1 MKIDLTMKCLGFV
14 LLSVFL
20 LSGCG
25 IFKGEQTMEPI
36 DAPPEEDA
44 EIVDDLDSI
53 PEGEQEESD
62 ESSDN
67 EQDETAEE
75 GTDAEEDH
83 AAAKD
88 VSRILYL
95 IDQNGLVVPQ
105 EVSLPAPESKEV
117 AKQVL
122 EYLVQDGPVTSLLP
136 NGFQAVLPSGTEII
150 DLNLESDGTLVVNV
164 SEDFKTYQAENE
176 KKILEA
182 MTFTLTQF
190 ENVER
195 VKLWIEGE
203 EQNAMP
209 VNGTPISE
217 GYSRVDGINVHQTN
231 GVDLMESKA
240 TTLYFPMQGEEEV
253 YFVPVTQHVEVDED
267 NPQKSVV
274 QALMEGPA
282 FDLPLQH
289 FINTGAQLT
298 AEPVMEDGIISLTF
312 NENILTNSEQSMI
325 ADEVM
330 QSLVMTLT
338 EQENIEAVEV
348 QIENHEEVINEDGQ
362 PYTEPV
368 SQEMFSPKES
378 I

>member
-1 MKIDLTMKCLGFV
+1 MKIDLAMKCIGFV
-14 LLSVFL
+14 LLSMLFL
-20 LSGCG
+20 TGCG
-25 IFKGEQTMEPI
+25 IFKGEQSMEPI
-36 DAPPEEDA
+36 DAPPEGDPEL
-44 EIVDDLDSI
+44 VDDLDNI
-53 PEGEQEESD
+53 PEGEQEESEEADD
-62 ESSDN
+62 ESS
-67 EQDETAEE
+67 EE
-75 GTDAEEDH
+75 GSEPEEENTTS
-83 AAAKD
+83 KD

-105 EVSLPAPESKEV
+105 EVHLPAPESKEV

-150 DLNLESDGTLVVNV
+150 DLNLETDGTLVVNV

-176 KKILEA
+176 QKILEA

-217 GYSRVDGINVHQTN
+217 GYSRIDGINVHQTN
-231 GVDLMESKA
+231 GIDLMESKA

-253 YFVPVTQHVEVDED
+253 YFVPVTQHIEVDED
-267 NPQKSVV
+267 NPHESVV

-282 FDLPLQH
+282 LDLPLQH
-289 FINTGAQLT
+289 FINTGSQLA

-312 NENILTNSEQSMI
+312 NENILSNSEQSMI

-338 EQENIEAVEV
+338 EQEEIEAVEV